1 VIEVEKLVKSYG
13 TGGKRAA
20 AAVDDVSFTV
30 PAGEVVTLL
39 GASGCGKT
47 TTLRC
52 VAGLVTPDSGQIRL
66 GERVVYD
73 SSRRVNV
80 SPDKRD
86 LGMVFQSYAI
96 WPHMTVKENV
106 AFPLRCRSVARGAI
120 EQKVMTAL
128 ELVGLAHLADRLAP
142 NLSGGQQQ
150 RVALARAI
158 VAEPDVLL
166 LDEPLSNLDAKL
178 RDDMRAELRR
188 LQRRLGLTMCFVT
201 HDQTEAMGLAD
212 TIVLMR
218 DGAIVESGTP
228 RQLYESPRDPYT
240 ASFLGSSNLWRS
252 TCLGADGDTIRL
264 RNDFGTF
271 DVPRPDWWA
280 GEPREASLFFRRHHV
295 RLVPAASAGEP
306 NVAAGRVTEA
316 VFLGETLHVTVCAA
330 ERAATVALDPW
341 DASKVAVGDEIH
353 FTPTHPLAFPAG
365 AERAVAAAEH
375 DLAAAGEPVVPGAS
389 AGDPG

>member
-1 VIEVEKLVKSYG
+1 MIEVEKLVKSYG
-13 TGGKRAA
+13 TAGRRAS
-20 AAVDDVSFTV
+20 AAVDDISFTV

-52 VAGLVTPDSGQIRL
+52 VAGLVSPDSGRIQL

-73 SSRRVNV
+73 SARRLNV

-106 AFPLRCRSVARGAI
+106 AFPLRCRSVARAAI
-120 EQKVMTAL
+120 EKKVTTAL

-178 RDDMRAELRR
+178 RDDMRGELRG

-212 TIVLMR
+212 TVVLMR
-218 DGAIVESGTP
+218 DGRIVESGSP
-228 RQLYESPRDPYT
+228 RQLYEAPRDPYT
-240 ASFLGSSNLWRS
+240 ASFLGSSNLWLS
-252 TCLGADGDTIRL
+252 ASLGADGEKVRL

-271 DVPRPDWWA
+271 EVDRPQWWT
-280 GEPREASLFFRRHHV
+280 GERRAAAFFFRRHNV
-295 RLVPAASAGEP
+295 RLVEPTAAGGP
-306 NVAAGRVTEA
+306 NIATGRVTEA
-316 VFLGETLHVTVCAA
+316 VFLGETLHVSAA
-330 ERAATVALDPW
+330 AGELTATVALDPW
-341 DASKVAVGDEIH
+341 DASKVTVGDEIH
-353 FTPTHPLAFPAG
+353 FAPTHPLVFPAG
-365 AERAVAAAEH
+365 AERDVEAAEQDVAA
-375 DLAAAGEPVVPGAS
+375 EPSGR
-389 AGDPG
+389 

>member
-13 TGGKRAA
+13 TDGKRAP
-20 AAVDDVSFTV
+20 AAVNEISFTV

-52 VAGLVTPDSGQIRL
+52 IAGLVSPDAGRIQLGQ
-66 GERVVYD
+66 RVVYD
-73 SSRRVNV
+73 SGRRVNV
-80 SPDKRD
+80 APDKRD

-106 AFPLRCRSVARGAI
+106 AFPLRCRSVARASI
-120 EQKVMTAL
+120 EKKVATAL

-178 RDDMRAELRR
+178 RDDMRGELRR

-212 TIVLMR
+212 TVVLMR
-218 DGAIVESGTP
+218 DGEIVEAGSP
-228 RQLYESPRDPYT
+228 RQLYEAPRDAYT

-252 TCLGADGDTIRL
+252 SSLGADGEAVRL

-271 DVPRPDWWA
+271 EVARPEWWS
-280 GEPREASLFFRRHHV
+280 GERREASFFFRRHNA
-295 RLVPAASAGEP
+295 RLVEQAAAGQP
-306 NVAAGRVTEA
+306 NVATGRVTEA
-316 VFLGETLHVTVCAA
+316 VFLGEMLHVSVAA
-330 ERAATVALDPW
+330 GELAATVALDPW
-341 DASKVAVGDEIH
+341 EASKVAVGDELH
-353 FTPTHPLAFPAG
+353 FIPTHPLVFPAG
-365 AERAVAAAEH
+365 AERDVAAAEH
-375 DLAAAGEPVVPGAS
+375 DVVAEPSGR
-389 AGDPG
+389 